1 MSKSLREQILEEE
14 IFPKHIAIIMD
25 GNGRWA
31 KARNLPR
38 VSGHSEG
45 INSVREI
52 VRICGEIGISYLT
65 LYTFSSE
72 NWARPKIEVSAIMK
86 LLLGTIR
93 KEINNLH
100 QNNVRLSSI
109 GNLQDLPRESR
120 RGIIEGMEKTKNNT
134 GLNLILALSYGS
146 RQELLMA
153 VKRIAV
159 KIESGKLKSKYIS
172 EDILSQ
178 ELYTSNIPDPDLL
191 IRTGGENR
199 ISNFLLWQLAYTEL
213 FMTNMFWPDFRE
225 KALLEAIVNYQSRQR
240 RFGQTGEQV
249 SE

>member
-14 IFPKHIAIIMD
+14 IFPNHIAIIMD

-109 GNLQDLPRESR
+109 GNLQDLPSESR

-134 GLNLILALSYGS
+134 GLNLVLALSYGS

-225 KALLEAIVNYQSRQR
+225 KALLEAIVDYQSRQR

>member
-1 MSKSLREQILEEE
+1 MSKLLRKQILEEK
-14 IFPKHIAIIMD
+14 ILPNHIAIIMD

-38 VSGHSEG
+38 VSGHTEG
-45 INSVREI
+45 IHSVREI

-109 GNLQDLPRESR
+109 GNLQDLPSESR
-120 RGIIEGMEKTKNNT
+120 RGIVEGMEKTKNNT

-146 RQELLMA
+146 RQELLRA
-153 VKRIAV
+153 VKRIAI
-159 KIESGKLKSKYIS
+159 KIESGKLESKYIS

-225 KALLEAIVNYQSRQR
+225 KALLEAIVDYQNRQR

-249 SE
+249 SA

>member
-14 IFPKHIAIIMD
+14 IFPNHIAIIMD

-109 GNLQDLPRESR
+109 GNLQDLPSESR

-225 KALLEAIVNYQSRQR
+225 KALLEAIVDYQSRQR

-249 SE
+249 SD

>member
-1 MSKSLREQILEEE
+1 MSKSLREQILKEE
-14 IFPKHIAIIMD
+14 IFPNHIAIIMD

-38 VSGHSEG
+38 VSGHTEG

-109 GNLQDLPRESR
+109 GNLQDLPSESR
-120 RGIIEGMEKTKNNT
+120 RGIVEGMEKTKNNT

-159 KIESGKLKSKYIS
+159 KIESGKLESKYIS

-225 KALLEAIVNYQSRQR
+225 KALLEAIIDYQSRQR

-249 SE
+249 SA